1 MQLSVV
7 TNTTGIELKT
17 SNWRMRQLTE
27 WFDYTKTVNIVG
39 INKMMATI
47 ITTWDFVAE
56 DGSKLDPSNVE
67 SYLELLPSQWKKCL
81 ETISTEVTKTFL
93 S

>member
-1 MQLSVV
+1 MQLSV
-7 TNTTGIELKT
+7 TPNTTGIELKT
-17 SNWRMRQLTE
+17 SSWRMRQLTE
-27 WFDYTKTVNIVG
+27 WFDFTKSVDIAG

-56 DGSKLDPSNVE
+56 DGRKLDPSNVE

-81 ETISTEVTKTFL
+81 ETVSSEVTKAFL